1 VTNGKKILL
10 VATKILLV
18 AMKGVAV
25 TLSDG
30 KFMVSVCEEETC
42 PLNDLII
49 TAILSWGAGLRPF
62 LQTFLLRV

>member
-25 TLSDG
+25 DG
-30 KFMVSVCEEETC
+30 S
-42 PLNDLII
+42 LAAD
-49 TAILSWGAGLRPF
+49 GLWS
-62 LQTFLLRV
+62 QIV